1 MTIGQSELKIQSASI
16 LTVSRLVLAAALAT
30 STGGAN
36 AQERADTQGAVTEE
50 IVVTGSR
57 IALAPGASLPT
68 PTTVLDA
75 TTVQALGIPNMGDA
89 LLQLPALLNDA
100 SPSQTVALSPE
111 NIGSRI
117 ADLRGLGATRTLV
130 LVDGRR
136 FVPSTASGTVDL
148 TLIPSAIIAR
158 SDIVTGGASAAYGSD
173 AVAGVINLITDT
185 KLRGLRG
192 QIQKGV
198 AQRGDNQSFLASL
211 AGGTSFG
218 EERGNFVA
226 AAEYE
231 QNSGQGDYYS
241 RKWSRNESCQLQN
254 NTDPTKPA
262 NLIVPGCHTGFL
274 TPQGLIVGGPLNG
287 QQFNDDG
294 TALVPFVPGQYRGFF
309 QQGGTGTGEN
319 AFFTGPLIAPRYKR
333 YSLYGHADFALSNA
347 LQPYIDISY
356 GSTTGHNVGAQG
368 RFSIFTGGGL
378 ALTSDNPY
386 LPDAVRAAIGPDGSI
401 NVGKAFND
409 LGNALGRS
417 KTSTFRIVGGAKG
430 DIGGKWHWNAYYQ
443 HGQTKY
449 DQQLSNNIIRANLLQ
464 AVDAVTLPDGT
475 IVCRDPSNG
484 CAPYNPLGRGNFT
497 QAAADFVT
505 GTAHQNKVIKQDVF
519 SADLSGD
526 LFELP
531 GGPLSVAVGAEHRRD
546 TLNAT
551 ADPLSLAGAFYT
563 FNGANVSGA
572 VKVTEGF
579 GEVNAPLLADLPFIK
594 SLSVNGAVRRTHYST
609 SGSVTTWKVGGVYEP
624 SNFLRLRATR
634 SHDIRAPNPS
644 ELFSPQVDG
653 QVSVTDPVT
662 NSQVLVPI
670 LSGGNPALRPEI
682 ADTTT
687 AGIVIN
693 PLNTGTDTLFLSV
706 DYYNIKVR
714 DVIAETGATNILQLC
729 NGGSAADCA
738 RVTRN
743 GANQITLITDTFANL
758 NRLTTRGIDFEL
770 NYRHALPGGS
780 ISFKGLATYVDRLET
795 SFTATGS
802 KVDLAG
808 QTGNSNFGAGP
819 GVPHFQATTYLTW
832 ASEGGTSITLQ
843 NRFIGKGRYDV
854 LQIGPDQAG
863 YDAAFNNPASYAT
876 TSDDNSVP
884 ARLYTNLSLSQSVPA
899 FGNGSLD
906 LYLVVNNLFDT
917 DPPIAPG
924 ASSATNGILFD
935 QIGRSF
941 TIGARFKY

>member
-1 MTIGQSELKIQSASI
+1 MNNFKIYNNQFSVRSIARMAILLAFASTSA
-16 LTVSRLVLAAALAT
+16 VAVAQQNDDP
-30 STGGAN
+30 GAKSL
-36 AQERADTQGAVTEE
+36 DE

-57 IALAPGASLPT
+57 IVLAPGASLPT

-75 TTVQALGIPNMGDA
+75 STIESLGIPNVGDA
-89 LLQLPALLNDA
+89 ILQLPALLNDA

-136 FVPSTASGTVDL
+136 FVPSTADGTVDL

-173 AVAGVINLITDT
+173 AVAGVINLVTDT
-185 KLRGLRG
+185 KLRGIRG

-198 AQRGDNQSFLASL
+198 AQRGDNQVFLASL
-211 AGGTSFG
+211 AGGTSFAQ
-218 EERGNFVA
+218 ERGSIVA

-254 NTDPTKPA
+254 RVDPTKPA

-274 TPQGLIVGGPLNG
+274 TPQGLIVGGPLND
-287 QQFNDDG
+287 QQFSDDG
-294 TALVPFVPGQYRGFF
+294 TSLVPFVPGQYRGFF
-309 QQGGTGTGEN
+309 QQGGTGAGEN
-319 AFFTGPLIAPRYKR
+319 AFFKGPLIAPRYKR
-333 YSLYGHADFALSNA
+333 YSLYGHAEFALSDA
-347 LQPYIDISY
+347 FQPYVDVSY

-368 RFSIFTGGGL
+368 RFSLFTGGGL
-378 ALTSDNPY
+378 TLKGDNPY
-386 LPDAVRAAIGPDGSI
+386 LPDAVRAVIGPDGTIS
-401 NVGKAFND
+401 VGKSFND

-417 KTSTFRIVGGAKG
+417 KTSTFRIVGGARG
-430 DIGGKWHWNAYYQ
+430 DLGDRWHWNAYYQ

-449 DQQLSNNIIRANLLQ
+449 NQQLSNNIIRANLLQ
-464 AVDAVTLPDGT
+464 AIDAVSLPDGT
-475 IVCRDPSNG
+475 IVCRDPGNG
-484 CAPYNPLGRGNFT
+484 CVPYNPLGRGNFT

-505 GTAHQNKVIKQDVF
+505 GTAIQNKTIEQDVF
-519 SADLSGD
+519 SADISGD

-531 GGPLSVAVGAEHRRD
+531 GGPLSIAVGAEHRRD
-546 TLNAT
+546 SLEAT

-563 FNGANVSGA
+563 FNGANVAGT

-579 GEVNAPLLADLPFIK
+579 GEINAPLLSDLPFVK
-594 SLSVNGAVRRTHYST
+594 SLSLNGAVRRTHYST

-624 SNFLRLRATR
+624 AGFLRLRATR
-634 SHDIRAPNPS
+634 SRDIRAPNPS

-653 QVSVTDPVT
+653 QVSVTDPLT
-662 NSQVLVPI
+662 NTQVLVPM

-687 AGIVIN
+687 AGVVIN
-693 PLNTGTDTLFLSV
+693 PLNTATDSLFLSV
-706 DYYNIKVR
+706 DYYDIKVR

-729 NGGSAADCA
+729 AAGSAVDCA

-743 GANQITLITDTFANL
+743 SANQITLITDTFANL
-758 NRLTTRGIDFEL
+758 NKLTTRGVDFEL
-770 NYRHALPGGS
+770 NYRHALPNGS

-832 ASEGGTSITLQ
+832 TSNAGTSITIQ

-863 YDAAFNNPASYAT
+863 YEAAFNSAEGYAL
-876 TSDDNSVP
+876 TSNDNSVP
-884 ARLYTNLSLSQSVPA
+884 SRLYTNLSLSQSVPA
-899 FGNGSLD
+899 FGNGSMN
-906 LYLVVNNLFDT
+906 LYLVINNLFDK